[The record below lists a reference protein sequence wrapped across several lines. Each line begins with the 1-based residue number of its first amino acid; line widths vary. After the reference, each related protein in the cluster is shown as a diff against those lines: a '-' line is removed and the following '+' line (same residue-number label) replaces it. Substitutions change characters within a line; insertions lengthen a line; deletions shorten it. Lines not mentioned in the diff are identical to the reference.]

1 MREQRRGRSIAM
13 TPAEVDGFLGE
24 ERVCR
29 VASVGADGP
38 HVVPMWFVWDGKAL
52 WLNST
57 FRSQRWRD
65 VERDP
70 RVSVVVDVG
79 VEFNELR
86 GVELSGSAVV
96 ASEVPRTDEP
106 RADLAEVERRYA
118 EKYSGAADFVPD
130 GRHAWLR
137 LTPARLV
144 SWDFRK
150 NPALRPRRGEP

>member
-1 MREQRRGRSIAM
+1 MKEQRRGRSIAM
-13 TPAEVDGFLGE
+13 TADEVDAFLGA

-29 VASVGADGP
+29 VASLGADGP
-38 HVVPMWFVWDGKAL
+38 HVVPLWFVWDGSAL

-65 VERDP
+65 IERDP
-70 RVSVVVDVG
+70 RISVVVDAG
-79 VEFNELR
+79 VEFTELR
-86 GVELSGSAVV
+86 GVELSGSAEV

-106 RADLAEVERRYA
+106 RADLALPERRYA
-118 EKYSGAADFVPD
+118 EKYAGTPDFVPD

-137 LTPARLV
+137 LTPSRLV

-150 NPALRPRRGEP
+150 NPSLRPRRVEP